1 MNSLGRVLVRSLI
14 GVLIIRRKDI
24 IHDALIVAEVER
36 RRQAVGYS
44 ISELCQRAGI
54 SRVAYHRWKRGHGMM
69 PETLGRLRRVLT
81 AAEKRQRRS
90 SPEER
95 SIHVTP

>member
-1 MNSLGRVLVRSLI
+1 MLVRSLI

-24 IHDALIVAEVER
+24 IHDALIVAGIER

-69 PETLGRLRRVLT
+69 PETLGRFRRVLT
-81 AAEKRQRRS
+81 AAEKRQSQRASEQPRIRATS
-90 SPEER
+90 
-95 SIHVTP
+95 

>member
-1 MNSLGRVLVRSLI
+1 MVRSLI

-24 IHDALIVAEVER
+24 IHDAIVVAELER

-44 ISELCQRAGI
+44 ISEMCQRAGI

-81 AAEKRQRRS
+81 AAEKRHSRS
-90 SPEER
+90 SSEKLRAHIVPF
-95 SIHVTP
+95 VDL

>member
-1 MNSLGRVLVRSLI
+1 MLVRSLI

-24 IHDALIVAEVER
+24 IHDARIVAELEQR
-36 RRQAVGYS
+36 RKSVGYS

-81 AAEKRQRRS
+81 AAEKRQSRS
-90 SPEER
+90 SSEEPR
-95 SIHVTP
+95 IHVTS

>member
-1 MNSLGRVLVRSLI
+1 MLVRSLI

-24 IHDALIVAEVER
+24 IHDAVVVDELER

-44 ISELCQRAGI
+44 ISELCKRAGI

-81 AAEKRQRRS
+81 AAEKRQSRS
-90 SPEER
+90 SPEEPR
-95 SIHVTP
+95 ICVAT